1 MSDLSEAMRS
11 LALVARNSE
20 AGERPLSAMGVVGA
34 WECEGVA
41 DGAKETAEATQ

>member
-11 LALVARNSE
+11 LARVARNSE
-20 AGERPLSAMGVVGA
+20 AGERPLSGMVVVGA
-34 WECEGVA
+34 WEWEGVA